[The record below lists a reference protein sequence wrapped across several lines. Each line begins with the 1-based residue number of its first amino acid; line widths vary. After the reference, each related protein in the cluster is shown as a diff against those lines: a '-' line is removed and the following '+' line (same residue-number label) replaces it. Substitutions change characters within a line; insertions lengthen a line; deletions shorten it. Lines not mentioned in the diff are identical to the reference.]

1 MADGDSASES
11 STYGSLTAED
21 ERENGE
27 TEQDG
32 DGHHRTVVISERQR
46 RKYNGALRE
55 LYELAKLRKEEME
68 TEESDDDGDD
78 EIEDHKSGNG
88 RSNAQY
94 RLEDVHRELME
105 ISRKLQMENERL
117 FEQEMELRQ
126 REVNV
131 EKVEKMVRESHS
143 LLEKC
148 AEQEVNKRWAQM
160 AEKHQLE
167 QGELEET
174 IKQKTRENK
183 RLKTSYET
191 VRQANEALK
200 QQLAVL
206 QEKNQKLETQL
217 VGVQRRVTNLQR
229 KNEFAHRHQ
238 STTET
243 PAENSQS
250 EPVPAAHKPVPLS
263 APVKSHKLMAT
274 PGIFEVIP
282 LLFDWI
288 TAVHQRERD
297 KDRLHQ
303 TQSAVFAQERC
314 CKVLPRLSDLLP
326 LLPSG
331 NNKVHYPCLQFI
343 FWCLM
348 HVGEGGNQKMA
359 LSSTLRRIGEELYR
373 PSHAVQFLLCRC

>member
-200 QQLAVL
+200 QQVL
-206 QEKNQKLETQL
+206 Y
-217 VGVQRRVTNLQR
+217 LQNNNTCR
-229 KNEFAHRHQ
+229 
-238 STTET
+238 
-243 PAENSQS
+243 
-250 EPVPAAHKPVPLS
+250 LI
-263 APVKSHKLMAT
+263 LM
-274 PGIFEVIP
+274 
-282 LLFDWI
+282 
-288 TAVHQRERD
+288 
-297 KDRLHQ
+297 
-303 TQSAVFAQERC
+303 
-314 CKVLPRLSDLLP
+314 
-326 LLPSG
+326 
-331 NNKVHYPCLQFI
+331 
-343 FWCLM
+343 
-348 HVGEGGNQKMA
+348 
-359 LSSTLRRIGEELYR
+359 
-373 PSHAVQFLLCRC
+373 LLCS